1 MKRRKKKGKRLKNRW
16 GKLIYLLFY
25 FALLLP
31 VLAFLYSLYVFNRF
45 KIVQE
50 VSRVVVKAQEVP
62 YRLLLAN
69 EDILPFTHIRLH
81 FFSDM
86 VRMKPEDTGV
96 ISLLPHEEIRVD
108 TKMYCKYRGTYP
120 VGVKSVEITDF
131 LGLFTIPY
139 PMMSQIR
146 LTARPRIIP
155 MEQLKIVLQEQD
167 PKTSLFPVSRLQD
180 LPDYELRSYIPGD
193 SMKYIHWKNSARSG
207 ELLVRKQMPEELF
220 DTILIMDLAPAD
232 GAPVSKDTVDDQ
244 SSMEKRLQREDNII
258 ETALSF
264 VHDYYLKNIPIRIL
278 FMEDTLREILV
289 DESTGFEPFYDKCSD
304 LSFTSPYPLEK
315 VWEVFLSS
323 EDRPNAYILVTA
335 SVTDALARSVASHN
349 VAGKQLAGNE
359 VLLVNVGELS
369 L

>member
-1 MKRRKKKGKRLKNRW
+1 MGQAHLSAFPHRFHNPGQLPGRKYFLSA
-16 GKLIYLLFY
+16 FY

-193 SMKYIHWKNSARSG
+193 SMKYIHWKNSARAG

-244 SSMEKRLQREDNII
+244 SSMEKDFSGKII
-258 ETALSF
+258 S
-264 VHDYYLKNIPIRIL
+264 
-278 FMEDTLREILV
+278 
-289 DESTGFEPFYDKCSD
+289 
-304 LSFTSPYPLEK
+304 
-315 VWEVFLSS
+315 
-323 EDRPNAYILVTA
+323 
-335 SVTDALARSVASHN
+335 
-349 VAGKQLAGNE
+349 
-359 VLLVNVGELS
+359 
-369 L
+369 

>member
-16 GKLIYLLFY
+16 GKLIYLLFLIGSTILVSFRGGNISYLLFY

-167 PKTSLFPVSRLQD
+167 PKTSPVSG
-180 LPDYELRSYIPGD
+180 IPPSG
-193 SMKYIHWKNSARSG
+193 SAR
-207 ELLVRKQMPEELF
+207 L
-220 DTILIMDLAPAD
+220 
-232 GAPVSKDTVDDQ
+232 
-244 SSMEKRLQREDNII
+244 
-258 ETALSF
+258 
-264 VHDYYLKNIPIRIL
+264 
-278 FMEDTLREILV
+278 
-289 DESTGFEPFYDKCSD
+289 
-304 LSFTSPYPLEK
+304 
-315 VWEVFLSS
+315 
-323 EDRPNAYILVTA
+323 
-335 SVTDALARSVASHN
+335 
-349 VAGKQLAGNE
+349 
-359 VLLVNVGELS
+359 
-369 L
+369 

>member
-1 MKRRKKKGKRLKNRW
+1 
-16 GKLIYLLFY
+16 
-25 FALLLP
+25 
-31 VLAFLYSLYVFNRF
+31 
-45 KIVQE
+45 
-50 VSRVVVKAQEVP
+50 
-62 YRLLLAN
+62 
-69 EDILPFTHIRLH
+69 
-81 FFSDM
+81 
-86 VRMKPEDTGV
+86 
-96 ISLLPHEEIRVD
+96 
-108 TKMYCKYRGTYP
+108 
-120 VGVKSVEITDF
+120 
-131 LGLFTIPY
+131 
-139 PMMSQIR
+139 
-146 LTARPRIIP
+146 
-155 MEQLKIVLQEQD
+155 
-167 PKTSLFPVSRLQD
+167 
-180 LPDYELRSYIPGD
+180 
-193 SMKYIHWKNSARSG
+193 
-207 ELLVRKQMPEELF
+207 MPEELF
-220 DTILIMDLAPAD
+220 DTILIMDLAPTD

-335 SVTDALARSVASHN
+335 SVTDALARSVAE
-349 VAGKQLAGNE
+349 KQLAGNE